1 MLASRTD
8 LLSQMLTL
16 IRLRGLLVFTAD
28 LTGPWGLQFDPG
40 SAYFLVVSEGALS
53 VEVGGAA
60 TVRAETGDL
69 LMLPRGVGFA
79 ISDEGGAPAM
89 SAAQLMAEQ
98 FTAERLSLRHGGN
111 GPTTKLIVGV
121 FDFESESMPWAVASL
136 PAVIRLPKAGGETAG
151 WLEGLAYF
159 MMVEAHE
166 VHPGSSVMISRLID
180 VLVIRILRTWAQ
192 TERAGDTGWIGA
204 LADTRISRALK
215 AIHDEPFRRWT
226 VADLAGLAGM
236 SRSSFAERFSGLV
249 KEAPLAY
256 QNRWRLGLA
265 LGLLRRPG
273 ARVSDVARQI
283 GYDSD
288 AAFSRAFK
296 AQFGVAPVRAGEL
309 TTPS

>member
-16 IRLRGLLVFTAD
+16 IRLRGVLVFTAE
-28 LTGPWGLQFDPG
+28 LTGPWGLQFDAG

-53 VEVGGAA
+53 VEVAGAT
-60 TVRAETGDL
+60 TVSAETGDL
-69 LMLPRGVGFA
+69 LMLPRGVGFTM
-79 ISDEGGAPAM
+79 SDGDGTAV
-89 SAAQLMAEQ
+89 SAAQLMADQ
-98 FTAERLSLRHGGN
+98 FTAERLNLRHGGN
-111 GPTTKLIVGV
+111 GPATRVIVGV
-121 FDFESESMPWAVASL
+121 FDFESESMPWAVSSL
-136 PAVIRLPKAGGETAG
+136 PAIIRLPKSGGETAG

-192 TERAGDTGWIGA
+192 TEKAGDVGWIGA

-226 VADLAGLAGM
+226 VADLAAIAGM

-256 QNRWRLGLA
+256 QSRWRLRLA
-265 LGLLRRPG
+265 LSLLRRPD

-283 GYDSD
+283 GYESD

-296 AQFGVAPVRAGEL
+296 AEFGIAPARVDEL
-309 TTPS
+309 SGPS

>member
-16 IRLRGLLVFTAD
+16 IRLRGVLVFTAE
-28 LTGPWGLQFDPG
+28 LTGPWGLQFDAG

-53 VEVGGAA
+53 VEVAGAT
-60 TVRAETGDL
+60 TVSAETGDL
-69 LMLPRGVGFA
+69 LMLPRGVGFTM
-79 ISDEGGAPAM
+79 SDGDGTAV
-89 SAAQLMAEQ
+89 SAAQLMADQ

-111 GPTTKLIVGV
+111 GPATRVIVGV
-121 FDFESESMPWAVASL
+121 FDFESESMPWAVSSL
-136 PAVIRLPKAGGETAG
+136 PAIIRLPKSGGETAG

-192 TERAGDTGWIGA
+192 TEKAGDVGWIGA

-226 VADLAGLAGM
+226 VADLAAIAGM

-256 QNRWRLGLA
+256 QSRGRLRLA
-265 LGLLRRPG
+265 LGLLRRPD

-283 GYDSD
+283 GYESD

-296 AQFGVAPVRAGEL
+296 AEFGIAPARVDEL
-309 TTPS
+309 SGPS